1 MWKSILVVTRVV
13 ILAVRVVTRGAVV
26 FRKQVVKPFNSIVK
40 EFSFQVNG
48 SVPN

>member
-1 MWKSILVVTRVV
+1 MVTRVV

-26 FRKQVVKPFNSIVK
+26 FKKQAVEPFNSIVK

-48 SVPN
+48 SVPS